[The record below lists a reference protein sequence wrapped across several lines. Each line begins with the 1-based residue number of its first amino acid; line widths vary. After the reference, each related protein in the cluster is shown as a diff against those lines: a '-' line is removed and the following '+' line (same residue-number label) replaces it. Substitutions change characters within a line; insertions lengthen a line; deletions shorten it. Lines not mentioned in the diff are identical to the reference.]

1 MKNVCLTKFVFMKK
15 LFLIVILMVGT
26 MSMAQEIKIPLEN
39 STDYKEL
46 LAFYKKTMD
55 SGKQTEIDLL
65 RKEYL
70 NKLGKD
76 NFNQMKSSDLE
87 MDKWLQ
93 VNIKNTSFKSVEEAS
108 DLLAKIDRIDAEM
121 QEERKVIEPIF
132 SRLSKEVGTAVLFKK
147 INEDLKSE
155 IKL

>member
-1 MKNVCLTKFVFMKK
+1 
-15 LFLIVILMVGT
+15 MVGT
-26 MSMAQEIKIPLEN
+26 VGMAQEQKKPSLEN
-39 STDYKEL
+39 SKDYQEL
-46 LAFYKKTMD
+46 LGFYKKTME

-87 MDKWLQ
+87 MDKWLE

-108 DLLAKIDRIDAEM
+108 DLLAKINKIDAEM
-121 QEERKVIEPIF
+121 QHERKVIQPIF

>member
-1 MKNVCLTKFVFMKK
+1 MM
-15 LFLIVILMVGT
+15 LMVGT
-26 MSMAQEIKIPLEN
+26 VGMAQEQKKTSFEN
-39 STDYKEL
+39 SKDYQEL
-46 LAFYKKTMD
+46 LGFYKKTME
-55 SGKQTEIDLL
+55 SGKQLQVDLL

-70 NKLGKD
+70 NKFG
-76 NFNQMKSSDLE
+76 QSSFQEMSTSGLS

-93 VNIKNTSFKSVEEAS
+93 KNIKKTNFKSVEEAS

>member
-1 MKNVCLTKFVFMKK
+1 MKK

-87 MDKWLQ
+87 MDKWLE

-108 DLLAKIDRIDAEM
+108 DLLAKINRIDAEM
-121 QEERKVIEPIF
+121 QQERKVIQPIF
-132 SRLSKEVGTAVLFKK
+132 SRLSKEVGTEVLFKK

>member
-1 MKNVCLTKFVFMKK
+1 MKK
-15 LFLIVILMVGT
+15 LTLYVMLMVGT
-26 MSMAQEIKIPLEN
+26 MSMAQEKATISEN

-46 LAFYKKTMD
+46 LAFYKKVID

-76 NFNQMKSSDLE
+76 NFNQMKSSDLG

-108 DLLAKIDRIDAEM
+108 ELLAKIDRIDAEM
-121 QEERKVIEPIF
+121 QEERKVIQPIF
-132 SRLSKEVGTAVLFKK
+132 SKLSKEVGTAVLFKK
-147 INEDLKSE
+147 ISEDLKNE

>member
-1 MKNVCLTKFVFMKK
+1 MKK

>member
-1 MKNVCLTKFVFMKK
+1 MKK
-15 LFLIVILMVGT
+15 IFIMMMLMVGT
-26 MSMAQEIKIPLEN
+26 VGMAQEQKKPSLEN
-39 STDYKEL
+39 SKDYQEL
-46 LAFYKKTMD
+46 LGFYKKTME

-87 MDKWLQ
+87 MDKWLE

-108 DLLAKIDRIDAEM
+108 DLLAKINKIDAEM
-121 QEERKVIEPIF
+121 QHERKVIQPIF

>member
-87 MDKWLQ
+87 MDKWLE

-108 DLLAKIDRIDAEM
+108 DLLAKINRIDAEM
-121 QEERKVIEPIF
+121 QQERKVIQPIF
-132 SRLSKEVGTAVLFKK
+132 SRLSKEVGTEVLFKK

>member
-1 MKNVCLTKFVFMKK
+1 
-15 LFLIVILMVGT
+15 MVGT

-87 MDKWLQ
+87 MDKWLE

-108 DLLAKIDRIDAEM
+108 DLLAKINRIDAEM
-121 QEERKVIEPIF
+121 QQERKVIQPIF
-132 SRLSKEVGTAVLFKK
+132 SRLSKEVGTEVLFKK

>member
-1 MKNVCLTKFVFMKK
+1 MKK
-15 LFLIVILMVGT
+15 IIVLLMLALST
-26 MSMAQEIKIPLEN
+26 MSVAQDKQITFEDSK
-39 STDYKEL
+39 DYKEL
-46 LAFYKKTMD
+46 LLFYKQTME
-55 SGKQTEIDLL
+55 SGKQLELDLL

-70 NKLGKD
+70 NKFGKD
-76 NFNQMKSSDLE
+76 NFNQMKSSDLG

-93 VNIKNTSFKSVEEAS
+93 VNIKNTSFKSVQEAS

>member
-1 MKNVCLTKFVFMKK
+1 MM
-15 LFLIVILMVGT
+15 LMVGT
-26 MSMAQEIKIPLEN
+26 VGMAQEQKKTSLEN

>member
-1 MKNVCLTKFVFMKK
+1 
-15 LFLIVILMVGT
+15 MVGT

-93 VNIKNTSFKSVEEAS
+93 VNIKNTSFKCVEEAS

>member
-1 MKNVCLTKFVFMKK
+1 
-15 LFLIVILMVGT
+15 MVGT

>member
-1 MKNVCLTKFVFMKK
+1 
-15 LFLIVILMVGT
+15 MVGT

-108 DLLAKIDRIDAEM
+108 DLLAKINRIDAEM
-121 QEERKVIEPIF
+121 QQERKVIQPIF
-132 SRLSKEVGTAVLFKK
+132 SRLSKEVGTEVLFKK